1 MKVIFEKLDDL
12 RRRFAMN
19 QSQLSDMAW
28 AASFAGIDKDLA
40 LLDPVAI
47 KLTEENRALAKAIAN
62 LEKQLDE
69 AKPNAV
75 LAASLSKGTSQHES
89 P

>member
-28 AASFAGIDKDLA
+28 AASFSGIDSDLA

-47 KLTEENRALAKAIAN
+47 RLAEENRALAKAIAN
-62 LEKQLDE
+62 LEKQLE
-69 AKPNAV
+69 ETEPNAV
-75 LAASLSKGTSQHES
+75 LAASQLGCRSQHES